1 MRGFKT
7 FRLAGGVN
15 GVGTVWCG
23 VASANALH
31 IGQIRWRSSV
41 LEQPLG
47 ERKVGGSNTPRWLQS
62 AADSTPHS
70 RLPFPHMRPDR
81 RTRC

>member
-7 FRLAGGVN
+7 FRLVGGVN

-31 IGQIRWRSSV
+31 IGQLRWRSSAV
-41 LEQPLG
+41 
-47 ERKVGGSNTPRWLQS
+47 
-62 AADSTPHS
+62 
-70 RLPFPHMRPDR
+70 
-81 RTRC
+81 

>member
-23 VASANALH
+23 VVSANALH
-31 IGQIRWRSSV
+31 IGQLRRRSSV
-41 LEQPLG
+41 VEQPLG
-47 ERKVGGSNTPRWLQS
+47 ERKVGGSNTPRWLQNTTH
-62 AADSTPHS
+62 STP
-70 RLPFPHMRPDR
+70 PPHTPKPIAIPAHAPR
-81 RTRC
+81 

>member
-31 IGQIRWRSSV
+31 IGQLRRRSSAV
-41 LEQPLG
+41 EQPPCKW
-47 ERKVGGSNTPRWLQS
+47 KVGGSNPPAGSSVVQQQS
-62 AADSTPHS
+62 NRLVS
-70 RLPFPHMRPDR
+70 RGQ
-81 RTRC
+81 

>member
-31 IGQIRWRSSV
+31 IGQLRWRSSAV
-41 LEQPLG
+41 EQPLYK
-47 ERKVGGSNTPRWLQS
+47 RKVRGY
-62 AADSTPHS
+62 STP
-70 RLPFPHMRPDR
+70 PPHAPQPTANLAHAPR
-81 RTRC
+81 